1 MDIKKSFYSGLE
13 TILSSFV
20 KVSDSCWKLEKDNS
34 TTRTVIFNGQPISKI
49 HKELLELSVEIV
61 GEGELIDD
69 KREFCQL
76 RFTTKCNSE
85 ILQEFE
91 ECIYFD
97 DINRVV
103 TVLNSL

>member
-1 MDIKKSFYSGLE
+1 MDIRKSFYSGLE
-13 TILSSFV
+13 TILSSFT
-20 KVSDSCWKLEKDNS
+20 KVSDLCWKFEKDNS
-34 TTRTVIFNGQPISKI
+34 TTRTIIFNGQQIPKI
-49 HKELLELSVEIV
+49 HKEFLELFVEVV

-69 KREFCQL
+69 KREFCQI

-103 TVLNSL
+103 TVLNGL